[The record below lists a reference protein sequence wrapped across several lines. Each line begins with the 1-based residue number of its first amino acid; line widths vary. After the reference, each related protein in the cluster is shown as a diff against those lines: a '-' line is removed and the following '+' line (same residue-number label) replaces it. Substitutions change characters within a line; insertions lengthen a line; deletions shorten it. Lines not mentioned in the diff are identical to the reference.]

1 MKYIYIFYL
10 ANVDI
15 HIFFW
20 KLREFW
26 FIGSQLL
33 KDSFYLEKNIW
44 IYGTVVMKE
53 MERHLRIEMEGGDQ
67 NKTWEQLILR
77 SKRFRIVLSYLCSC
91 NFLLRLD
98 REIET
103 APGGKFGTP
112 ISLHF
117 FSFFLQ
123 IKTVTH
129 WK

>member
-1 MKYIYIFYL
+1 
-10 ANVDI
+10 
-15 HIFFW
+15 
-20 KLREFW
+20 
-26 FIGSQLL
+26 
-33 KDSFYLEKNIW
+33 
-44 IYGTVVMKE
+44 MKE
-53 MERHLRIEMEGGDQ
+53 MERHLRIEMEGRDQ
-67 NKTWEQLILR
+67 KKTWDQLILM
-77 SKRFRIVLSYLCSC
+77 SKRFRIVLIYLCSR